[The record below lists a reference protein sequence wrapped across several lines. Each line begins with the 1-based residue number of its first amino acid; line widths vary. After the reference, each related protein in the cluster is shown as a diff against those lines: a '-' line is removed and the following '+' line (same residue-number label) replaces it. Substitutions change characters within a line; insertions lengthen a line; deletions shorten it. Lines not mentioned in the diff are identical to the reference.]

1 MQREME
7 ENMKNRYSSRYKHS
21 HAQTIEQAT
30 KWDSNY
36 DWDISIPEW
45 KRAIAKQCGPY
56 TVTELDSVLNLID
69 SVEEIILNNISG
81 DLVECGVYMGGSS
94 MIMAQVCDHYDSLR
108 KIWMLDTYK
117 GVPSPDDHETFN
129 DGTLISDWLTERE
142 YDPDDEGSNWCYSN
156 IIHVQENVSIINY
169 SGEIEFVVGLV
180 EDTLPMGQLTD
191 IALLRIDVDLESPT
205 RHVLNHLY
213 PILNSG
219 GILILDD
226 YGHFP
231 MVRKTVDDY
240 FAPEVIEYNEVT
252 YTVRQWVKP

>member
-1 MQREME
+1 
-7 ENMKNRYSSRYKHS
+7 
-21 HAQTIEQAT
+21 
-30 KWDSNY
+30 
-36 DWDISIPEW
+36 
-45 KRAIAKQCGPY
+45 
-56 TVTELDSVLNLID
+56 
-69 SVEEIILNNISG
+69 
-81 DLVECGVYMGGSS
+81 
-94 MIMAQVCDHYDSLR
+94 
-108 KIWMLDTYK
+108 MLDTYK

-129 DGTLISDWLTERE
+129 DGKLISDWLTERE

-180 EDTLPMGQLTD
+180 EDTLPMDKLNS

-213 PILNSG
+213 PVLNSG

-240 FAPEVIEYNEVT
+240 FAPEVIKYNEVT
-252 YTVRQWVKP
+252 YTVRQCVKP